1 MAFECWLHVF
11 RGSFGSFSSAVDVR
25 TKKNL
30 YGVRVLASC
39 ISRLVWLGSRC
50 KNEEE
55 LVWRLNVGFMYFT
68 ARLARVARQW
78 M

>member
-11 RGSFGSFSSAVDVR
+11 CGSFGSAVDVR

-30 YGVRVLASC
+30 YGVWVLASC
-39 ISRLVWLGSRC
+39 ISLLVWLGSGC

-55 LVWRLNVGFMYFT
+55 LVWRLSVGFMYFAACL
-68 ARLARVARQW
+68 ARLARQW